1 MPTGS
6 SWGNLRSVPIWRVNL
21 SVNKPVIVLG
31 AGGHA
36 SVLVDML
43 RSQGIVPLA
52 LVAPTASAPR
62 AVFADISLWHDEA
75 KILAYRPHEVE
86 LVNGI
91 GSLPGNS
98 LRTELFARYQGLG
111 YRFARVISPQATVSA
126 YAELGEGV
134 QVMAGAIIQA
144 GVRIGANSIINSGAV
159 VEHDCHLAG
168 DNHVAPGAVLSG
180 GVVTGERVH
189 IGTRAA
195 VIQGISIGADAVV
208 GAGATLT
215 RALGVKQIAYVARS
229 SVMPIK

>member
-1 MPTGS
+1 MS
-6 SWGNLRSVPIWRVNL
+6 L

-43 RSQGIVPLA
+43 RSQGVVPIA
-52 LVAPTASAPR
+52 LVAPAAGTPR
-62 AVFADISLWHDEA
+62 AALADISLWHDEE
-75 KILAYRPHEVE
+75 ILTLHPDEVV

-91 GSLPGNS
+91 GSLPGNP
-98 LRTELFARYQGLG
+98 LRATLFARYRALG
-111 YRFARVISPQATVSA
+111 YRFASVVSA
-126 YAELGEGV
+126 QAMVSDYAVLEEGA

-144 GVRIGANSIINSGAV
+144 GVRIGANSIINSGAIV
-159 VEHDCHLAG
+159 DHDCHLGG

-189 IGTRAA
+189 IGTGAA
-195 VIQGISIGADAVV
+195 VIQGISIGTDAVV

-215 RALGVKQIAYVARS
+215 RPLGEKQIAYVARG
-229 SVMPIK
+229 SVMSIKQ